1 MTVGEFLQKKARI
14 GDVVMFR
21 EGGWQVGLT
30 RIDNDGFY
38 IFSLNPVLLN
48 LYDVICYTYER
59 RDWATKDV
67 LVLDIRLSEGDV
79 RC

>member
-1 MTVGEFLQKKARI
+1 MTVGEFLQREARI
-14 GDVVMFR
+14 GDIVIFR
-21 EGGWQVGLT
+21 DGGWQVGLT
-30 RIDNDGFY
+30 RVDNDGFY

>member
-21 EGGWQVGLT
+21 DGGWQVGLT

>member
-1 MTVGEFLQKKARI
+1 MTVREFLQKKARI
-14 GDVVMFR
+14 GEVVMFR

-67 LVLDIRLSEGDV
+67 LVLDIRKSEADA

>member
-30 RIDNDGFY
+30 RVDNDGFY

>member
-14 GDVVMFR
+14 GDVVIFR

-30 RIDNDGFY
+30 RVDNDGFY